1 MAAVMTLAR
10 VLHAQTHPSVI
21 PPGKVVDNY
30 FGTSVPDPYRMLED
44 LENPAT
50 KAFVA
55 SQNEVTRAY
64 LARIHSRAAIRRR
77 LTELWNFPRVGLPR
91 LEAGRFFYRK
101 NTGLQR
107 QSVLYER
114 TGPTGTERAVFD
126 PNRISPDATIAFAGY
141 RVSSD
146 GLYLAYGLSQGGS
159 DFSTWRV
166 RELATGRTLPDS
178 VLWVKFSEVNW
189 THDGR
194 GFFYARYPEP
204 EAGKALSEVAQHHR
218 VYYHRLG
225 TAQSSDQLV
234 YEDPERPDWYHWT
247 SLSEDGRYLWIQARP
262 GGPNNRL
269 YYVDL
274 GNPRRPNISSPVV
287 KLIDRDGAEYR
298 PIGNVGDTLYLRTN
312 FEAPRRRIVALVL
325 PDTAGAHWRAVV
337 PQQNQVMEDAL
348 LAGGRLV
355 VQYLQDVNSR
365 LSVYRRDGGEPVP
378 ISLPGI
384 GTVEGLSGRN
394 DTPEFFYGFVSYLKP
409 LTVMGYDLDTGLQAT
424 FSKVISPFDP
434 SRYYTRQVFYRSRD
448 GTRVPMF
455 ITGRKDLRR
464 DGFNPT
470 LLYAYGGFSVTMT
483 PSYSPA
489 DAAWLDLGGVYAVP
503 NVRGGGEYGEEW
515 HRAGMG
521 KDKQTVFDDFI
532 AAAEYLI
539 KEKYTSPAKL
549 AMQGSSNGGLLVGAV
564 MTQRPDLFAVALPD
578 VGVFDMLRYQRFTA
592 GRYWVAEYGS
602 AEDSTAFRYL
612 LEYSP
617 LHNLKSKTCYPATL
631 LTTADHDDRVV
642 PSHSYKFTAALQA
655 AQGCGRPVLLRVE
668 TQTSHGYTPTDKQI
682 KEAADVL
689 AFAAENL
696 DVEN

>member
-1 MAAVMTLAR
+1 
-10 VLHAQTHPSVI
+10 
-21 PPGKVVDNY
+21 
-30 FGTSVPDPYRMLED
+30 
-44 LENPAT
+44 
-50 KAFVA
+50 
-55 SQNEVTRAY
+55 
-64 LARIHSRAAIRRR
+64 
-77 LTELWNFPRVGLPR
+77 
-91 LEAGRFFYRK
+91 
-101 NTGLQR
+101 
-107 QSVLYER
+107 
-114 TGPTGTERAVFD
+114 
-126 PNRISPDATIAFAGY
+126 
-141 RVSSD
+141 
-146 GLYLAYGLSQGGS
+146 
-159 DFSTWRV
+159 
-166 RELATGRTLPDS
+166 
-178 VLWVKFSEVNW
+178 
-189 THDGR
+189 
-194 GFFYARYPEP
+194 
-204 EAGKALSEVAQHHR
+204 
-218 VYYHRLG
+218 
-225 TAQSSDQLV
+225 
-234 YEDPERPDWYHWT
+234 
-247 SLSEDGRYLWIQARP
+247 
-262 GGPNNRL
+262 
-269 YYVDL
+269 
-274 GNPRRPNISSPVV
+274 
-287 KLIDRDGAEYR
+287 
-298 PIGNVGDTLYLRTN
+298 
-312 FEAPRRRIVALVL
+312 
-325 PDTAGAHWRAVV
+325 
-337 PQQNQVMEDAL
+337 MEDAL

-394 DTPEFFYGFVSYLKP
+394 DTSELFYGFVSYLTP
-409 LTVMGYDLDTGLQAT
+409 LTVMRYDLDTGSQAP
-424 FSKVISPFDP
+424 FAKVISPFDP

-464 DGFNPT
+464 DGSNPT

-642 PSHSYKFTAALQA
+642 PSHTYKFTAALQA
-655 AQGCGRPVLLRVE
+655 AQGCSRPVLLRVE

-682 KEAADVL
+682 EEAADVL

-696 DVEN
+696 GVFSRSTR